1 MHMTPDERKDL
12 VLELAEILK
21 QTRPD
26 AEFSNDEVRVLKLL
40 IRRQE
45 QSIALRQSIIEKS
58 LTALLVAAVLGLF
71 GMAAGWFIAH
81 FYKP

>member
-71 GMAAGWFIAH
+71 GMAVAWLASH
-81 FYKP
+81 VYRP